1 MAETTED
8 YLPYVIGISALVAGG
23 AYLATRGK
31 STTGT
36 NTVTITCLD
45 NGAPAPAAFVTSSP
59 NGISGTADSN
69 GMLVVTGVL
78 SGTYIITVTYGG
90 LSNQGTLAVPNAFAV
105 TIDVDVPNPNFT
117 VVLSGGS
124 ASTDGISANASVTNA
139 QTPYTDI
146 KIIGEAVQFTR
157 PD

>member
-1 MAETTED
+1 
-8 YLPYVIGISALVAGG
+8 
-23 AYLATRGK
+23 
-31 STTGT
+31 
-36 NTVTITCLD
+36 
-45 NGAPAPAAFVTSSP
+45 
-59 NGISGTADSN
+59 
-69 GMLVVTGVL
+69 MLVVTGVL

-90 LSNQGTLAVPNAFAV
+90 LSNQGKLAVPNAFAV

-146 KIIGEAVQFTR
+146 KIIGEAFNSLGQTR
-157 PD
+157 SDRHTGLGRGKWNYADFRPI